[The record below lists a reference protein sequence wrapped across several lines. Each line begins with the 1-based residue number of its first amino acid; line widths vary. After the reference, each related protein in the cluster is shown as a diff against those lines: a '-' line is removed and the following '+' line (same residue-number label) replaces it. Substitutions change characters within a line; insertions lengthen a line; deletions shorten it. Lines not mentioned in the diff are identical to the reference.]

1 MHRFTYQYPLNYQL
15 CSLTGD
21 THSLITPT
29 HSIYSLQVRSLI
41 GYTHSLTGYSPSV
54 TVSHLYTSHSHYAS
68 YLTCPALTL
77 SHFYLVYPILNSP
90 FPVPL
95 LLSLTFTPSSH
106 CPALILLY
114 RYHIPSWAD
123 LALSHFCYTPTSP
136 CPALTTPHLYPV
148 PP

>member
-1 MHRFTYQYPLNYQL
+1 MLTHWQHPLTHYTHSQYIFTHQLHPFNYQVH
-15 CSLTGD
+15 SLIAPTHSIHSLATP

-29 HSIYSLQVRSLI
+29 HSIYSLQVHSRIS
-41 GYTHSLTGYSPSV
+41 YTHSLTGYSPSV
-54 TVSHLYTSHSHYAS
+54 TVSHPYTSHSHYAS

-77 SHFYLVYPILNSP
+77 SHFYLVYPILNLP

-114 RYHIPSWAD
+114 LYHIPS
-123 LALSHFCYTPTSP
+123 
-136 CPALTTPHLYPV
+136 
-148 PP
+148 